1 MILGGKFSGQ
11 IKWGYGEVKQARQ
24 RTKGAGRDMTRLR
37 EKGMFWVSSN
47 INFFAEFEFPIQFEL
62 LFSYQIAN
70 GCGGRGHKMIL

>member
-37 EKGMFWVSSN
+37 ETRDVLD
-47 INFFAEFEFPIQFEL
+47 IQYDS
-62 LFSYQIAN
+62 LF
-70 GCGGRGHKMIL
+70 C